1 MNTEILI
8 EIFGYIG
15 SALVVVSLLMASIV
29 KLRVISMI
37 GSIIS
42 GTYAAII
49 GSIPLMVMNIC
60 LVIINAYFL
69 IKLFRPEKHFDIIK
83 AKTDEAF
90 VGYFISR
97 YYDDIKTYFPNFERE
112 KLGDCAYVVFC
123 NGSAAG
129 LFLGKQQS
137 DGAVDIIIDYS
148 KPKYRNCSVATYLYS
163 KLPKEG
169 VQKLL
174 FSQGELS
181 THVGY
186 LKKMG
191 YEKENGI
198 YVKKLK

>member
-1 MNTEILI
+1 MNNIWI

-69 IKLFRPEKHFDIIK
+69 IKLFRPEKHFDVIK

-90 VGYFISR
+90 VDYFISR
-97 YYDDIKTYFPNFERE
+97 YYDDIKAFFPHFDRNNM
-112 KLGDCAYVVFC
+112 GDCAYIVFC

-129 LFLGKQQS
+129 LSLCKQMD
-137 DGAVDIIIDYS
+137 DGAIDILVDYS
-148 KPKYRNCSVATYLYS
+148 KPKYRDCSVATYLYS
-163 KLPKEG
+163 KLPNYG
-169 VQKLL
+169 VNKLV
-174 FSQGELS
+174 FSQGELE

-191 YEKENGI
+191 YAKENGLYI
-198 YVKKLK
+198 KNLK